1 MFEMELIDF
10 NVLSTLTVHVNF
22 DEIHRNLVEK
32 AETSPILLYST
43 ADSVLFC
50 SFQTTSLHT
59 SVRVVDGLVDS
70 QRESNSDNVV

>member
-22 DEIHRNLVEK
+22 DGIHRNLVEK

-43 ADSVLFC
+43 EIQNSRLCSVLF
-50 SFQTTSLHT
+50 FPETNIHL
-59 SVRVVDGLVDS
+59 RPFILVC
-70 QRESNSDNVV
+70 E